1 MWTRLIIGFL
11 VLILLRL
18 HYPLWLGERGLPG
31 VWQRQARLQK
41 LQETAQRFVDRNN
54 RLKAEVEDLRR
65 GGKAIT
71 ERAREDLGMIRKDEI
86 FIRIVRT
93 EEMTREGQTGRVER

>member
-1 MWTRLIIGFL
+1 MWTRLIIALL

-18 HYPLWLGERGLPG
+18 HYPLWFGERGLPG
-31 VWQRQARLQK
+31 LWQRQTRLQN
-41 LQETAQRFVDRNN
+41 LRETAQRFVDRNN

-65 GGKAIT
+65 GGEAIT

-86 FIRIVRT
+86 FIRMVRM
-93 EEMTREGQTGRVER
+93 EEARGEQTGRVER